1 MSVKKFKFVSPGV
14 FLSEVDNSQLPD
26 THPVVGPLVIGRTQ
40 FGPALKPVTVQS
52 FSEFVETFGN
62 PIGGQAGGDVWRT
75 GNRQGPTYG
84 VFAAQ
89 AYLRAGVGPV
99 TMVRL
104 LGKGNP
110 NNTDTN
116 DDPSQKG
123 QAGWA
128 TTGDIAGGD
137 GGSYAL
143 VLVASGT
150 APIATA
156 QNAYVA
162 AIWYMEDGQI
172 ELSGALAGLGPT
184 TTTGTYGLFEPDSN
198 GEFVAQIKSGTSDT
212 IVHKT
217 AFNLNSSSR
226 KFIRQV
232 FNTNPQL
239 VNSDVVDTSS
249 LKNGE
254 QYYWLGETFEDNILK
269 QQDDGNIDATNR
281 FAMIVA
287 LGVPGGDPVRSDMR
301 EDYASATTG
310 WFFSQDVS
318 TNASSYSTN
327 NMTNLFQIIAR
338 DAGENAQTT
347 LKISIE
353 NLKASTSLDN
363 QYGSFDLVV
372 RRATDSDNVV
382 RWVERFTNLN
392 LNPASEQYIGLVIG
406 DKYLEYDETQ
416 QRLREYGQYNNN
428 SKYIRVNIAED
439 VDNGQTNPVFLP
451 FGVIGPQIPATVT
464 MEQSGT
470 AVTVADSKTSMIV
483 SSSLGANERSSTT
496 YGYDGGVYVSH
507 TASIQWPQVT
517 VRISG
522 SDGALANTKDAYFGA
537 QSATRVSSNGS
548 ISYDR
553 GWGDLLRAFP
563 AGMVGTLTPAWKVSL
578 DDLVTGSNNAYWQSG
593 SRAAGTSATAVGG
606 TYESILDAGYDNFTS
621 PLYGGFDGLNIKEI
635 EPFRN
640 SAMTTGGTPDTEFNN
655 YAVNTIQQALHSVSD
670 PEAVEFNLLAVP
682 GITNTKLTQ
691 QMIDVCEDR
700 ADALAVIDLSDVYTP
715 FTENTESFKDR
726 ITVPNTTVATLRTRG
741 LNSSYACTYYPW
753 VQIRDTINSRLLWA
767 PPSVIALGVM
777 AGSEAASKLWFAPAG
792 FNRGGLTEGS
802 AGIPVTGVTYK
813 LTSKERDTLYTA
825 NVNPIAS
832 FPSEGIVVFG
842 QKTLQVTRSAL
853 DRINVRRLMIYIKKE
868 VSRISSGLLFDQN
881 VSVTWNRFL
890 NQVNPF
896 LNSIQSDLGLT
907 EFRVILDETTTTPD
921 LVDQNIMYAKI
932 FLKPARS
939 IEFIAVDFVIT
950 RSGAS
955 FDD

>member
-14 FLSEVDNSQLPD
+14 FLSEVDNSQVPSVQ
-26 THPVVGPLVIGRTQ
+26 PVVGPLVIGRTQ

-52 FSEFVETFGN
+52 FSEFVETFGS
-62 PIGGQAGGDVWRT
+62 PVAGGAGGDVWRE
-75 GNRQGPTYG
+75 GNKQGPTYG

-110 NNTDTN
+110 ENTDGSTS
-116 DDPSQKG
+116 PAFKG
-123 QAGWA
+123 AAGWSL
-128 TTGDIAGGD
+128 TGDITGED
-137 GGSYAL
+137 GGAYAL
-143 VLVASGT
+143 VLLNSGT
-150 APIATA
+150 APIASA

-172 ELSGALAGLGPT
+172 ELSGTQAGTSTLA
-184 TTTGTYGLFEPDSN
+184 TGTYGLFAADTN
-198 GEFVAQIKSGTSDT
+198 GEFVVQIKSEDSET

-217 AFNLNSSSR
+217 SFNFTNSSR
-226 KFIRQV
+226 KFIREV

-239 VNSDVVDTSS
+239 VNSAVVETSS

-254 QYYWLGETFEDNILK
+254 QYYWLGESFEDNILK
-269 QQDDGNIDATNR
+269 QVDNGNLDGDNLQGMLI
-281 FAMIVA
+281 A
-287 LGVPGGDPVRSDMR
+287 LGDRPGTTLRSDMR
-301 EDYASATTG
+301 EDYTAAQTG
-310 WFFSQDVS
+310 WFFSQDVT
-318 TNASSYSTN
+318 TNSGSYLTTD
-327 NMTNLFQIIAR
+327 MTNLFQIIAR
-338 DAGENAQTT
+338 DAGENAQAT
-347 LKISIE
+347 LKVSIE
-353 NLKASTSLDN
+353 NIKASTSLDN
-363 QYGSFDLVV
+363 QYGSFDLVI

-382 RWVERFTNLN
+382 RWIERFTNLS
-392 LNPASEQYIGLVIG
+392 LNPASEKYIGLVIG
-406 DKYLEYDETQ
+406 DKYIEYDENQ

-428 SKYIRVNIAED
+428 SKYIRVSISED

-464 MEQSGT
+464 MTQGGT
-470 AVTVADSKTSMIV
+470 DVTVADSKTSMVV
-483 SSSLGANERSSTT
+483 SSSLGANTMSSTT
-496 YGYDGGVYVSH
+496 MGYDGGGYTTH

-517 VRISG
+517 TRISA
-522 SDGALANTKDAYFGA
+522 SDGALTNTKDAYFGA
-537 QSATRVSSNGS
+537 QSATRISNGN

-553 GWGDLLRAFP
+553 GWADLLRAFP
-563 AGMVGTLTPAWKVSL
+563 TGLVGTLTPAWRVSL
-578 DDLVTGSNNAYWQSG
+578 DDVITGSNNANWLAG
-593 SRAAGTSATAVGG
+593 SRALGTSATAVGG
-606 TYESILDAGYDNFTS
+606 TYESILEAGYDNITS

-640 SAMTTGGTPDTEFNN
+640 SAMDDTGASEFNN
-655 YAVNTIQQALHSVSD
+655 YAINTIQQALNSVSD
-670 PEAVEFNLLAVP
+670 PEAVEFNMLAVP

-715 FTENTESFKDR
+715 FTENTNSFKDR
-726 ITVPNTTVATLRTRG
+726 ITVPNTTVSTLRTRG

-802 AGIPVTGVTYK
+802 AGIPVTGLTYK
-813 LTSKERDTLYTA
+813 LTSKERDVLYEA
-825 NVNPIAS
+825 NINPIAS

-842 QKTLQVTRSAL
+842 QKTLQITPSAL

-896 LNSIQSDLGLT
+896 LSSIQADLGLT

-921 LVDQNIMYAKI
+921 LVDQNIMYAKV

>member
-14 FLSEVDNSQLPD
+14 FLSEVDNSQLPA
-26 THPVVGPLVIGRTQ
+26 TQPVVGPLVIGRTQ

-62 PIGGQAGGDVWRT
+62 PVGGQAGGDVWRE

-110 NNTDTN
+110 DNTDTS

-137 GGSYAL
+137 GGAYAL

-150 APIATA
+150 DATT

-232 FNTNPQL
+232 FNTNAQL

-287 LGVPGGDPVRSDMR
+287 LGVPSGVPVRSDMR
-301 EDYASATTG
+301 ENYSSAETG
-310 WFFSQDVS
+310 WFFSQDVT
-318 TNASSYSTN
+318 TNASSYN
-327 NMTNLFQIIAR
+327 AANMTRLFRIIAR
-338 DAGENAQTT
+338 DAGENSQNT

-353 NLKASTSLDN
+353 NIKASTSLDN

-372 RRATDSDNVV
+372 RRASDSDNVV
-382 RWVERFTNLN
+382 KWVERFTNLN
-392 LNPASEQYIGLVIG
+392 LNPASEKYIGLVIG
-406 DKYLEYDETQ
+406 DKYMEYDETQ
-416 QRLREYGQYNNN
+416 QRLREYGQYDNN
-428 SKYIRVNIAED
+428 SKYIRVDISED

-451 FGVIGPQIPATVT
+451 FGVVGPDIPATVT

-470 AVTVADSKTSMIV
+470 AVTVADSKTSFIV
-483 SSSLGANERSSTT
+483 SSSLAANERSSTT
-496 YGYDGGVYVSH
+496 YGFDGGVYTSY

-522 SDGALANTKDAYFGA
+522 SDGSLTNTKDAYFGA

-563 AGMVGTLTPAWKVSL
+563 AGMAGTLTPSWRVSL
-578 DDLVTGSNNAYWQSG
+578 DDVVTGSNNAYWQAG
-593 SRAAGTSATAVGG
+593 SRAAGNSATAVGG
-606 TYESILDAGYDNFTS
+606 TYESILEAGYDNLTS

-640 SAMTTGGTPDTEFNN
+640 SAMDGDNEFNN
-655 YAVNTIQQALHSVSD
+655 YAINTIQQALNSVSD
-670 PEAVEFNLLAVP
+670 PEAIEFNLLAAP
-682 GITNTKLTQ
+682 GITNTKLTR

-715 FTENTESFKDR
+715 FTENTQSFKDR
-726 ITVPNTTVATLRTRG
+726 ITPPNTTVATLRTRG
-741 LNSSYACTYYPW
+741 LDSSYGCTYYPW

-842 QKTLQVTRSAL
+842 QKTLQITPSAL

-921 LVDQNIMYAKI
+921 LVDQNILYAKI

-939 IEFIAVDFVIT
+939 IEFIAVDFVVT